1 MKQYLLLACMLFS
14 FGCVFSQQYKTAVGL
29 KGGYHFNGGA
39 LIGIKHFLKS
49 TTAIEGI
56 VGGGSNSFWLEGL
69 YEKNATLTEGV
80 EWYWGAGADLG
91 FFTGD
96 YYRTFNGIKESYT
109 GAFGGFD
116 GVLGV
121 EYTFADFPLN
131 IALDMGPTLRL
142 FPYVGF
148 SWTGGIAARFAIK

>member
-1 MKQYLLLACMLFS
+1 MKQSILVAFVFLS
-14 FGCVFSQQYKTAVGL
+14 FGCVFSQHYKSAVGL

-39 LIGIKHFLKS
+39 SLNAKHFLKGS
-49 TTAIEGI
+49 TAIEGI
-56 VGGGSNSFWLEGL
+56 VGGGSNSFCLEGL
-69 YEKNATLTEGV
+69 FEKNAILTDGI

-96 YYRTFNGIKESYT
+96 YYRTYNGIKESYS

-121 EYTFADFPLN
+121 EYTFEDFPLN
-131 IALDMGPTLRL
+131 IAFDMGPTLRL
-142 FPYVGF
+142 FPYIGF